1 MTQTM
6 YQTRDT
12 KTSEMPWRMP
22 DADSAADN
30 ILNQALG
37 FCAQK
42 MRLGDAQTVIDRLQ
56 QGDRNAC
63 SYCHYSIAE
72 QVSASLGALDKNVKA
87 AYMFEHDATPE
98 DICFS
103 ENECTP
109 LVHLIVWVER
119 KTEALNSL
127 VAMLDRALAK
137 RLAQLIGPREL
148 QYVLDVQVI
157 DDTEVERRTGY
168 AALLSS
174 IHHRPLK
181 VWER

>member
-1 MTQTM
+1 
-6 YQTRDT
+6 
-12 KTSEMPWRMP
+12 MPWRMP
-22 DADSAADN
+22 DADSTAEN
-30 ILNQALG
+30 ILHQALG

-42 MRLGDAQTVIDRLQ
+42 MRFDDHQTVIDRLR

-63 SYCHYSIAE
+63 AYCHYSIAE
-72 QVSASLGALDKNVKA
+72 QVSASLGTLDENVKA
-87 AYMFEHDATPE
+87 VYMFECDATPE

-103 ENECTP
+103 ETECTP

-127 VAMLDRALAK
+127 VAMLDRALSK
-137 RLAQLIGPREL
+137 RLAQLIGPRQL

-157 DDTEVERRTGY
+157 DNTEVEQRIGY
-168 AALLSS
+168 GALLSS